1 MLLGVGDWAD
11 TNIPTM
17 EARPIAE
24 MTTNLILG
32 DFIIHAGLT
41 ENRLIGKRKR
51 AAAEHFSRTE
61 ATEDRSRLANVV
73 ACGDS
78 TGVLTMKMAMRP

>member
-1 MLLGVGDWAD
+1 
-11 TNIPTM
+11 
-17 EARPIAE
+17 
-24 MTTNLILG
+24 
-32 DFIIHAGLT
+32 LT